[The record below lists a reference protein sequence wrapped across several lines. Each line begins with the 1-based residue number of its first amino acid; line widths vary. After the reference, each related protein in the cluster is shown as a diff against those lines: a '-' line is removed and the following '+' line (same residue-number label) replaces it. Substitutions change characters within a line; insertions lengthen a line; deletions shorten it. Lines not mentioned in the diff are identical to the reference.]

1 MEYVDCLADPHAV
14 EILPTCL
21 PSAFSVAACTAA
33 DVTKPDLGAVL
44 VYTSKHLLRCYPSA
58 WRMLDNSNPNPAAA
72 WSYGV
77 SLAALNW

>member
-1 MEYVDCLADPHAV
+1 
-14 EILPTCL
+14 
-21 PSAFSVAACTAA
+21 VAACSAA
-33 DVTKPDLGAVL
+33 DISKPDLAAVL
-44 VYTSKHLLRCYPSA
+44 VYTGKHLLRCYPSA